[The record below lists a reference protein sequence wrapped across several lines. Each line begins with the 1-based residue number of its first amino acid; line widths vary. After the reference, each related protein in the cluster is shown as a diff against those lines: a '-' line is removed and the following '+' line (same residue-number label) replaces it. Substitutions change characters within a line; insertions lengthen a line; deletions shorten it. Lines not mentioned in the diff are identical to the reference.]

1 MITIGQQV
9 TNKKGQNGTITKI
22 ITKSTGY
29 VEVTLE
35 NGSKKKEMAFNLT
48 DENGNFLK
56 KAPAK
61 KESAPVVLSPLEDA
75 ISKIKWVNTCQY
87 GDRYSMGFK
96 ISGNMLFKI
105 EDKAEELGDTF
116 IYSVCES
123 VFRYMRVSDKQ
134 ALCLAK
140 FVVANNIKL
149 LED

>member
-1 MITIGQQV
+1 MITIGQKV

-29 VEVTLE
+29 VEVIFE
-35 NGSKKKEMAFNLT
+35 DGSKKKEMAFNLT

-56 KAPAK
+56 KAPVK
-61 KESAPVVLSPLEDA
+61 KESTPVVLSPLEDA

-87 GDRYSMGFK
+87 GDRCSLGFK
-96 ISGNMLFKI
+96 ISFDMLFKI
-105 EDKAEELGDTF
+105 ENKAEELGDTF

-123 VFRYMRVSDKQ
+123 VYRYMRVSDKQ
-134 ALCLAK
+134 AFYLGK
-140 FVVANNIKL
+140 FVVANDIKL